1 MLNPCTLEM
10 LSKQHP
16 YSHKIIMDFRIVT
29 GNSNKKNAISATIND
44 EEDVTRNWECVTESK
59 DNIAGSIFP
68 SHIST
73 TTHCIHVHTRLV
85 PISKILTIMQ
95 AGEQ

>member
-1 MLNPCTLEM
+1 
-10 LSKQHP
+10 
-16 YSHKIIMDFRIVT
+16 MDFRIVT

-44 EEDVTRNWECVTESK
+44 EEDVTRNRECVTESK

-73 TTHCIHVHTRLV
+73 TTHCIHVHTWLV
-85 PISKILTIMQ
+85 PISKIITMHYASWRAVVSSVFTCQQLPL
-95 AGEQ
+95 AFDD